1 MPPTSQTLSPLLLQ
15 RVIEDLKPPVAVV
28 TAGGPAPADPA
39 PYGSVVVTATDLAA
53 LRRTLGDLPPL
64 GRARMV
70 AVVVADAAAPLA
82 LRIDPRWPSLQDL
95 DARLE
100 DGAAVTVARF
110 TSKLDVAEVL
120 AGIAYADGR
129 PAHGGLVV
137 ASSYDPDDK
146 VPPDVVTRDVPTPE
160 SPVLGRSP
168 VVVTDAGPEPLDET
182 LFNPD
187 GFRREWERG
196 IVDLDPSWW
205 ASPALVARLRDAQ
218 GVRVPPDADER
229 LVAALCDERRPPGA
243 RRARRRSS
251 RTPRL
256 ARSRR

>member
-1 MPPTSQTLSPLLLQ
+1 MLS
-15 RVIEDLKPPVAVV
+15 
-28 TAGGPAPADPA
+28 
-39 PYGSVVVTATDLAA
+39 
-53 LRRTLGDLPPL
+53 DLPPL

-70 AVVVADAAAPLA
+70 AVVIADAAAPLP
-82 LRIDPRWPSLQDL
+82 LRIDPRWPVLQDL

-100 DGAAVTVARF
+100 EGAAVTVVRF

-120 AGIAYADGR
+120 ARIAYADGG

-137 ASSYDPDDK
+137 AGTYDPDEK

-168 VVVTDAGPEPLDET
+168 VVVADTGPEPLDET

-187 GFRREWERG
+187 GFRREWVRG

-205 ASPALVARLRDAQ
+205 ASPALIARLRDAQ

-229 LVAALCDERRPPGA
+229 LVAALAMSGVPLVATGEEAILDDPTTREERA
-243 RRARRRSS
+243 MSESRAATLEHGTAAWRS
-251 RTPRL
+251 RL
-256 ARSRR
+256 AARAGVRVSP